1 MIFKIYRKSL
11 RKNYSGNL
19 EYVSPEQ
26 IIHDI
31 QDNRSDIWGLGILLY
46 ELLHGFAPF
55 KNENYKI
62 LFENIYR
69 NKQIFFQP
77 NLTPEVI
84 DLIQKLLN
92 KLPSNRIS
100 LEEIYQHPWMKKYE
114 KLFEISI
121 DEFREKIKALTE
133 KSNNNVERELILEE
147 GFSPELSPTRKLKKK
162 AIIAEEKDENNSKI
176 KTEDNDDSE
185 MEEIQGFFDGFL
197 KKLTKF
203 CKC

>member
-1 MIFKIYRKSL
+1 MKKS

-55 KNENYKI
+55 KNESYKI

-69 NKQIFFQP
+69 NKEIFFRP
-77 NLTPEVI
+77 NLTPEAI

-100 LEEIYQHPWMKKYE
+100 LEEVYQHAWMKKYE

-121 DEFREKIKALTE
+121 EEFREKIKNLNE
-133 KSNNNVERELILEE
+133 KNNNNNTTEREILFEE

-162 AIIAEEKDENNSKI
+162 AIVAEEKDENNSKI
-176 KTEDNDDSE
+176 KAEDNDDSDF
-185 MEEIQGFFDGFL
+185 EETEGFFDGFL
-197 KKLTKF
+197 KKLSKF